1 MFVIGTAGHIDHG
14 KSTLVKALTG
24 IDPDRLREEKERG
37 MTIDLGFAWL
47 TLPSGLEV
55 SIVDVPG
62 HERFV
67 HNMLA
72 GVGGIDIALLVIAA
86 DEGIMPQT
94 REHLDILD
102 LLQVSTGIVAVTK
115 IDLVEEEWL
124 DLVLAEIE
132 EGLKETSLAKA
143 PLIPVSS
150 TSGQGLELLRDAL
163 DSLLAD
169 ERTRPILGRP
179 RLPIDR
185 VFTIAGFGTVVT
197 GTLVDG
203 VLSVGDEL
211 EIVPGGLRARIRG
224 LQSHQ
229 RKVDVAQSGARVAVN
244 LSGVSTEDLAR
255 GQVLTAPGA
264 LTATRLL
271 DVRLRMVR
279 QGSRALRHNAEI
291 TFHAG
296 SAESIG
302 KIALLDERELLPG
315 NVGLAQIRL
324 QEPAAVARGDFFVVR
339 LLTPPQ
345 TIGGGTVIEPHPR
358 RHRRFQDPVI
368 ERLHVLE
375 QGTPDQIVLQQ
386 LRSREPA
393 ELRELQSRVGMAAEE
408 TRAAVE
414 GLIQAGD
421 VVVLHLTEKV
431 LLPTTPLM
439 SQSGWQRISDQ
450 AESVLAQFH
459 QAHPLR
465 SGVPREELRGR
476 LGLDARMFNRIQ
488 ELLVTSGLIVESGR
502 LVRLSSHMVQLSDEQ
517 LIASRA
523 LIQELRSAGAS
534 PPLRENLEAAF
545 ELSSEMI
552 DALVE
557 RGDLVA
563 VSPELVYDRET
574 YSAVTESIVAAIR
587 EHGPISVAQVRDVL
601 GTSRRYALALMSHLD
616 ERRVTRRV
624 GDERVL
630 M

>member
-1 MFVIGTAGHIDHG
+1 
-14 KSTLVKALTG
+14 
-24 IDPDRLREEKERG
+24 
-37 MTIDLGFAWL
+37 
-47 TLPSGLEV
+47 
-55 SIVDVPG
+55 
-62 HERFV
+62 
-67 HNMLA
+67 
-72 GVGGIDIALLVIAA
+72 
-86 DEGIMPQT
+86 
-94 REHLDILD
+94 
-102 LLQVSTGIVAVTK
+102 
-115 IDLVEEEWL
+115 
-124 DLVLAEIE
+124 
-132 EGLKETSLAKA
+132 
-143 PLIPVSS
+143 
-150 TSGQGLELLRDAL
+150 
-163 DSLLAD
+163 
-169 ERTRPILGRP
+169 
-179 RLPIDR
+179 
-185 VFTIAGFGTVVT
+185 
-197 GTLVDG
+197 
-203 VLSVGDEL
+203 
-211 EIVPGGLRARIRG
+211 
-224 LQSHQ
+224 
-229 RKVDVAQSGARVAVN
+229 
-244 LSGVSTEDLAR
+244 
-255 GQVLTAPGA
+255 
-264 LTATRLL
+264 
-271 DVRLRMVR
+271 
-279 QGSRALRHNAEI
+279 
-291 TFHAG
+291 
-296 SAESIG
+296 
-302 KIALLDERELLPG
+302 
-315 NVGLAQIRL
+315 
-324 QEPAAVARGDFFVVR
+324 
-339 LLTPPQ
+339 
-345 TIGGGTVIEPHPR
+345 
-358 RHRRFQDPVI
+358 
-368 ERLHVLE
+368 
-375 QGTPDQIVLQQ
+375 
-386 LRSREPA
+386 
-393 ELRELQSRVGMAAEE
+393 MAAEE